1 MNTPV
6 QPILHISLTKLRE
19 LVPDSL
25 RERSLFHEEKGER
38 SEKLKLNR
46 ETLSGLEEPVLD
58 VAQGGASLAVCGTT
72 CNTRLTCSSNLC

>member
-1 MNTPV
+1 MKKKANEA
-6 QPILHISLTKLRE
+6 K
-19 LVPDSL
+19 
-25 RERSLFHEEKGER
+25 
-38 SEKLKLNR
+38 KLKLNR